1 MDFILPVSET
11 RAKLPQLI
19 KKISQMGK
27 HLIITKNGRVE
38 AVLMSPEE
46 LETLEVKSDSKLM
59 RAILQG
65 LEDVKSGRLYSHA
78 EVFGRK
84 HVSA

>member
-1 MDFILPVSET
+1 MDYILPVSEA

-19 KKISQMGK
+19 KKLGQIGK
-27 HLIITKNGRVE
+27 HLVITKNGRAE

-65 LEDVKSGRLYSHA
+65 LDDIKGGRVYTHA
-78 EVFGRK
+78 EVFKRK
-84 HVSA
+84 